1 MSIGYVNAPRPYGVE
16 GVKNMKVGGSH
27 STTRHAYGYVTVTRW
42 GVSI

>member
-16 GVKNMKVGGSH
+16 GVKNLKVGGYH
-27 STTRHAYGYVTVTRW
+27 STTRHAYGL